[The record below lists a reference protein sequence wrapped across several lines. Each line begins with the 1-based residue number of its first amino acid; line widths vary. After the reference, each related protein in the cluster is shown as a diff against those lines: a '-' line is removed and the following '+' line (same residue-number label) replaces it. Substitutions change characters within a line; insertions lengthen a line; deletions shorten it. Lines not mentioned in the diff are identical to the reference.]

1 MRKVY
6 KPPLILKISRNEK
19 EVVAMGWAMI
29 TLKMIENIITDR
41 GPPIGP

>member
-1 MRKVY
+1 MR
-6 KPPLILKISRNEK
+6 RRW
-19 EVVAMGWAMI
+19 VAMGWAMI